1 MSKTTES
8 KRGRGRPRNAALDAL
23 ERELAV
29 SRRHASTMLRDLKR
43 AGAETS
49 DNSEKPISP
58 LAEARLEKVLKET
71 ELLEHKV
78 RCADLERR
86 ALERELMYQSEAAEL
101 LVAALGPVSD
111 GLRSLPKSLAPRIVG
126 QSLQAIEDT
135 LTEAVNRLLKL
146 GSHGIATFKEKTASR
161 EL

>member
-23 ERELAV
+23 EKELAV
-29 SRRHASTMLRDLKR
+29 SRRHASTMLREMKR
-43 AGAETS
+43 AGAGASE
-49 DNSEKPISP
+49 NSEKPVSP

-86 ALERELMYQSEAAEL
+86 ALERELIYQSEAVEL
-101 LVAALGPVSD
+101 LTKALAPMAD
-111 GLRSLPKSLAPRIVG
+111 GLRTWPKGLSPRLVG
-126 QSLQAIEDT
+126 QSMQSIEDT
-135 LTEAVNRLLKL
+135 LAESVNRLLEVARR
-146 GSHGIATFKEKTASR
+146 SIADFKGKT
-161 EL
+161 L

>member
-1 MSKTTES
+1 MTKPTES

-23 ERELAV
+23 EKELAV
-29 SRRHASTMLRDLKR
+29 SRRHASTMLREMKK
-43 AGAETS
+43 AGAGAS
-49 DNSEKPISP
+49 DNSEKPVSP

-86 ALERELMYQSEAAEL
+86 ALERELMYQTEAAEL

-111 GLRSLPKSLAPRIVG
+111 GLRSLPKALAPRIVG
-126 QSLQAIEDT
+126 QSLQSIEDA

-146 GSHGIATFKEKTASR
+146 GSHGIATFQEKTASR

>member
-23 ERELAV
+23 EKELAV
-29 SRRHASTMLRDLKR
+29 SRRHASTMLRDLKQ
-43 AGAETS
+43 AGGGTS
-49 DNSEKPISP
+49 VNSEKPVSP

-78 RCADLERR
+78 RSADLERR
-86 ALERELMYQSEAAEL
+86 ALERELMYQSEASEL
-101 LVAALGPVSD
+101 LTAALGPVSD

-126 QSLQAIEDT
+126 QSLQAIEDA

-146 GSHGIATFKEKTASR
+146 GSHGIETFKQKTASR